1 MEKITANLFKAS
13 FCFPDFKIT
22 NKFDLIKFDSFFDKS
37 FFIEKEKMQVI
48 INLDESNDSI
58 KSINV
63 KIYLMSKNGELPKK
77 EFIITLFGDIDN
89 KFTMN
94 INDEGDCSLEIISM
108 WDVDYDDYDDDTII
122 KEREIPDI
130 VYDGKKIENYEKL
143 YERKRWNFLNVNIEK
158 FEKYIFSQETFDYI
172 KKNKN
177 KSYKYDIL
185 LCKEKKMKLLSEK
198 VVCDKVELLDE
209 KDKEILRQNITSLN
223 SKLIDK
229 IEDLEK
235 STKPSDIKIK
245 KENLNR
251 FWNDNKLDYSNIE
264 ETFQI
269 YNKKWNLNNFSDNDM
284 NLYLLFSE
292 MRLYYYKNY
301 EKTEMIPFDLRERTK
316 PVFDKFK
323 DSVIKNKSINLID
336 KARIINC
343 FTRFCSTIL
352 YYFNFPELIILE
364 ELKDDDPLKIA
375 REKFKNVIDNL
386 KESSAIFKKLLLFNM
401 GSTAIINEWDFRD
414 YEVSNFEYVPSKD
427 NFIHSS
433 SAFNSFK
440 NEFNEKKNKNYP
452 KLTFPV
458 LSMLTLEQV
467 KNHCYDLLPKY
478 IFKVPEIYNF
488 KSVSMTGNRISF
500 FNENRILNTI
510 GMKKELLYLEPKSLV
525 LPYMIEISHDTYSYL
540 KVKYLNNNNDSPILN
555 PMRERK
561 KLICPNNYKPKS
573 GYILEY
579 FCAEDYNELLF
590 LKFRNENLFPLTDSK
605 YWVDIN
611 FNKMKKFG
619 KTKMINSGINIH
631 SLQEDFENMSFFNRR
646 GFNEDLIMRCA
657 FRKFNDIN

>member
-1 MEKITANLFKAS
+1 MEKITTNLFKAT

-130 VYDGKKIENYEKL
+130 VYEGKKIENYEKL

-158 FEKYIFSQETFDYI
+158 FEKDIFSQETFDYI
-172 KKNKN
+172 KKNNNKN
-177 KSYKYDIL
+177 YKYDIL
-185 LCKEKKMKLLSEK
+185 LRNENEMKLLSEK

-292 MRLYYYKNY
+292 MQLYYYKNY
-301 EKTEMIPFDLRERTK
+301 ERSEMIPMDLRERTK

-336 KARIINC
+336 KARIINS
-343 FTRFCSTIL
+343 FTRFCSMIL
-352 YYFNFPELIILE
+352 YNFNFPELIILE

-386 KESSAIFKKLLLFNM
+386 KESSGLFKKLLLFNM

-440 NEFNEKKNKNYP
+440 NEFNEKKK
-452 KLTFPV
+452 
-458 LSMLTLEQV
+458 
-467 KNHCYDLLPKY
+467 
-478 IFKVPEIYNF
+478 
-488 KSVSMTGNRISF
+488 
-500 FNENRILNTI
+500 
-510 GMKKELLYLEPKSLV
+510 
-525 LPYMIEISHDTYSYL
+525 
-540 KVKYLNNNNDSPILN
+540 
-555 PMRERK
+555 
-561 KLICPNNYKPKS
+561 
-573 GYILEY
+573 
-579 FCAEDYNELLF
+579 
-590 LKFRNENLFPLTDSK
+590 
-605 YWVDIN
+605 
-611 FNKMKKFG
+611 
-619 KTKMINSGINIH
+619 
-631 SLQEDFENMSFFNRR
+631 
-646 GFNEDLIMRCA
+646 
-657 FRKFNDIN
+657 

>member
-1 MEKITANLFKAS
+1 M
-13 FCFPDFKIT
+13 
-22 NKFDLIKFDSFFDKS
+22 
-37 FFIEKEKMQVI
+37 
-48 INLDESNDSI
+48 
-58 KSINV
+58 
-63 KIYLMSKNGELPKK
+63 
-77 EFIITLFGDIDN
+77 
-89 KFTMN
+89 
-94 INDEGDCSLEIISM
+94 
-108 WDVDYDDYDDDTII
+108 
-122 KEREIPDI
+122 
-130 VYDGKKIENYEKL
+130 
-143 YERKRWNFLNVNIEK
+143 
-158 FEKYIFSQETFDYI
+158 
-172 KKNKN
+172 
-177 KSYKYDIL
+177 
-185 LCKEKKMKLLSEK
+185 
-198 VVCDKVELLDE
+198 
-209 KDKEILRQNITSLN
+209 
-223 SKLIDK
+223 
-229 IEDLEK
+229 
-235 STKPSDIKIK
+235 
-245 KENLNR
+245 
-251 FWNDNKLDYSNIE
+251 
-264 ETFQI
+264 
-269 YNKKWNLNNFSDNDM
+269 
-284 NLYLLFSE
+284 
-292 MRLYYYKNY
+292 
-301 EKTEMIPFDLRERTK
+301 
-316 PVFDKFK
+316 
-323 DSVIKNKSINLID
+323 
-336 KARIINC
+336 
-343 FTRFCSTIL
+343 IL
-352 YYFNFPELIILE
+352 YNFNFPELIILE

-386 KESSAIFKKLLLFNM
+386 KESSGLFKKLLLFNM

-414 YEVSNFEYVPSKD
+414 YEVSNFEYVPLKD

-525 LPYMIEISHDTYSYL
+525 LPYMIEISHDTYSHF

-579 FCAEDYNELLF
+579 FFAEDYNELLF